1 MTKKATKK
9 QNTEFS
15 FRDIKILYTL
25 DNQIDVFFLSDDNTY
40 NKSVNELILDWWY
53 SRLWLYKADWLVEV
67 NMWFNYFWH
76 GVYYKEEEDYKAPIV
91 TREKTF
97 EEIKLEKENKWEQ
110 ILFDNI

>member
-1 MTKKATKK
+1 
-9 QNTEFS
+9 
-15 FRDIKILYTL
+15 
-25 DNQIDVFFLSDDNTY
+25 
-40 NKSVNELILDWWY
+40 
-53 SRLWLYKADWLVEV
+53 
-67 NMWFNYFWH
+67 MWFNYFWH